1 MLYANELGG
10 DFFLNL
16 FVFFF
21 FYFFFPSENYRS
33 RIQKLAMFNLHH
45 VLKVGDFILGK
56 LSICYTHYLTVKG
69 FLQSV
74 SIMVSISFVFYSRN
88 YGYVL

>member
-10 DFFLNL
+10 DFFLICL
-16 FVFFF
+16 FSFSFLF
-21 FYFFFPSENYRS
+21 LFPSENYRS

-74 SIMVSISFVFYSRN
+74 SIMVSISFACYSRN